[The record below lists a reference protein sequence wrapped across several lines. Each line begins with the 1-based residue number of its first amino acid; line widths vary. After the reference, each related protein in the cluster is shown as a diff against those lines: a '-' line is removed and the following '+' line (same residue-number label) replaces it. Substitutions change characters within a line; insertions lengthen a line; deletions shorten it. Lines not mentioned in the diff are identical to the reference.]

1 MIQVTFSIPLM
12 PLAVFAIYHESTT
25 ILIYLCSFLL
35 HWTSKLANKQTILQ
49 TFIPQP
55 FEASASSSGG
65 KQTSIDRNFNR
76 DYKITTIKSDTSKIG
91 KVEFELRFSN

>member
-49 TFIPQP
+49 INIFINI
-55 FEASASSSGG
+55 FTNIFINIFINLFHNLSKSALPL
-65 KQTSIDRNFNR
+65 QVA
-76 DYKITTIKSDTSKIG
+76 YKPRLIGISTEITKSQ
-91 KVEFELRFSN
+91 L